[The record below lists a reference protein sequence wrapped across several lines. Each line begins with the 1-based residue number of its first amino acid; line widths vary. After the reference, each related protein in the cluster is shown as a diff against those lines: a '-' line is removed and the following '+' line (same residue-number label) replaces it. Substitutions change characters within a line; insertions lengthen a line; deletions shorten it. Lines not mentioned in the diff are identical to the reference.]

1 VHGGEG
7 LGRLDGKVVLVPFV
21 LPGEVVRA
29 ETVSETK
36 DLVRARLVE
45 VLGPAAERRD
55 PPCEYFGRCGGC
67 QLQHT
72 AYERQVEWKRSILAE
87 TLDRIGRIEVP
98 EIETVTGPPLEYRN
112 RVQLHVRERRIGF
125 FRAGTHDLQ
134 PVMRCPVAAPLINDA
149 IPRLRRLAHQPR
161 FPEFLRSFEL
171 FTNGSEIQM
180 NVLEAGGKRLA
191 RGFFEWCAKFLPGAD
206 RPTLEYPAA
215 GETFRVGHR
224 SFFQVNRF
232 LIDALVQAAI
242 PEEGGEWA
250 LDLYAGVGLFS
261 ISLARRFS
269 RVTAVETGRGAVRDL
284 EVNAGR
290 AGVAVE
296 IQRDTAQNYLQSLGS
311 APDFVMADPPR
322 AGLGKRVTAELVR
335 LKPPRL
341 TIVSCE
347 PSTLARDL
355 AALSAGG
362 YSIERMRLIDLFP
375 QTRHIET
382 ATSLRH
388 TEIPEPK

>member
-1 VHGGEG
+1 MHGGEG

-21 LPGEVVRA
+21 LPGEVVRV

-36 DLVRARLVE
+36 DLIRARLVE
-45 VLGPAAERRD
+45 VLQPSAERGD
-55 PPCEYFGRCGGC
+55 PPCEYFARCGGC

-72 AYERQVEWKRSILAE
+72 AYERQVEWKKAILAE
-87 TLDRIGRIEVP
+87 TLNRIGRIEVP

-112 RVQLHVRERRIGF
+112 RVQLHVREGRIGF

-134 PVMRCPVAAPLINDA
+134 PVMRCPIAAPAINEA
-149 IPRLRRLAHQPR
+149 IPHLRRMAHQPR

-171 FTNGSEIQM
+171 FTNGSEVQL
-180 NVLEAGGKRLA
+180 NVLDSGGRRLA
-191 RGFFEWCAKFLPGAD
+191 KGFFEWCAKHVPGAD
-206 RPTLEYPAA
+206 RPTLDYVAA

-232 LIDALVQAAI
+232 LIDELARAAM
-242 PEEGGEWA
+242 PQEGGEWA

-261 ISLARRFS
+261 LLLAQRFS
-269 RVTAVETGRGAVRDL
+269 RVTAVESGRGAALDL
-284 EVNAGR
+284 EFNAAR

-296 IQRDTAQNYLQSLGS
+296 VQRDTVQNYLQAAGG
-311 APDFVMADPPR
+311 APDFIVADPPR

-335 LKPPRL
+335 LKTPRL
-341 TIVSCE
+341 TLVSCE

-355 AALSAGG
+355 AALLAGG
-362 YSIERMRLIDLFP
+362 YAIEAMTLVDLFP
-375 QTRHIET
+375 HTHHIET
-382 ATSLRH
+382 ITRLRH
-388 TEIPEPK
+388 TGGAA

>member
-1 VHGGEG
+1 MHGGEG

-21 LPGEVVRA
+21 LPGEVVRV

-36 DLVRARLVE
+36 DLIRARLLE
-45 VLGPAAERRD
+45 VLQPAPERGD

-72 AYERQVEWKRSILAE
+72 SYERQVEWKRSILAE
-87 TLDRIGRIEVP
+87 TLDRIGRIEAP
-98 EIETVTGPPLEYRN
+98 EIETAAGPALEYRN

-134 PVMRCPVAAPLINDA
+134 PVMRCPIAAPLINEA
-149 IPRLRRLAHQPR
+149 IPHLRRLAHQPR

-171 FTNGSEIQM
+171 FTNGAEIQM
-180 NVLEAGGKRLA
+180 NVLESGGKRLA
-191 RGFFEWCAKFLPGAD
+191 RGFFEWCAKYVPGAD
-206 RPTLEYPAA
+206 RPTLDYAAA
-215 GETFRVGHR
+215 GETFRVSHR

-232 LIDALVQAAI
+232 LVDELVRAAV
-242 PEEGGEWA
+242 PEDGGEWA

-261 ISLARRFS
+261 IPLARRFA
-269 RVTAVETGRGAVRDL
+269 RVTAVESGRGAVQDL
-284 EVNAGR
+284 EFNAAR

-296 IQRDTAQNYLQSLGS
+296 IQRDTVQNYLQSLGS
-311 APDFVMADPPR
+311 APDFAVADPPR
-322 AGLGKRVTAELVR
+322 AGLGKRVTAELAR
-335 LKPPRL
+335 LGIPRL

-355 AALSAGG
+355 AALLAGG

-375 QTRHIET
+375 QTHHIET
-382 ATSLRH
+382 VAELRRVC
-388 TEIPEPK
+388 PAG